1 MSRVPKTACIGL
13 VLTLTAL
20 AVPAFAQVDS
30 NQIESSVADP
40 ARPDLL
46 LGDGLTSMVE
56 VRQSG
61 GFDPFTLSL
70 IDDAVRAVR
79 GASTD
84 LHRVTLRMHRVSR
97 GDEIVQEAPGGLGY
111 PMLTMAM
118 DPSTPVVPVG
128 LGTTLARGEAVM
140 GEITA
145 QIRGAAV
152 GDVIDLESLDG
163 TVVPIRIG
171 AIVPDRELRWSEI
184 LIGDSVIPGLEIDR
198 PYSVVA
204 WGTNGPLL
212 AAAIRI
218 WTSDPAVRVLDGMG
232 ESATDPV
239 LPMALVKAR
248 FGEFAVAP
256 AGGDSVDVDRAWR
269 EAWIVTVDFPIV
281 GVTRCHRMVVPY
293 IRAALDEVE
302 RSGLAE
308 ELDRTD
314 FQIAGGCYNPRF
326 NRGGDPGYSLSR
338 HSWGIAVDF
347 NPSTN
352 QYGDQPTLSLEIVE
366 IFRRW
371 GFSWGGGWSVPDGM
385 HFEWYSLPLVYAAA
399 CSDLTAVL
407 GSAESVAG
415 SDAGDLASWM
425 LLPASGTCQ

>member
-1 MSRVPKTACIGL
+1 MVRVSRTGWIGL
-13 VLTLTAL
+13 VLALTAL
-20 AVPAFAQVDS
+20 AIPAAAQVDR
-30 NQIESSVADP
+30 NLADP
-40 ARPDLL
+40 AQPDLL
-46 LGDGLTSMVE
+46 AGDALTSVVE

-79 GASTD
+79 GESTE
-84 LHRVTLRMHRVSR
+84 LHRVTLRMLRVTR
-97 GDEIVQEAPGGLGY
+97 GEEIVQEAPDGLGY
-111 PMLTMAM
+111 PMLTMAI
-118 DPSTPVVPVG
+118 DPATPVVPVS
-128 LGTTLARGEAVM
+128 LRATLARGDAAM

-145 QIRGAAV
+145 RLRGAAV

-171 AIVPDRELRWSEI
+171 AIVPDDELRWSEI
-184 LIGDSVIPGLEIDR
+184 LIGASVIPGLEVDR
-198 PYSVVA
+198 PYSVMA
-204 WGTNGPLL
+204 WGTNGAPL

-218 WTSDPAVRVLDGMG
+218 WTSGPAVRVLDGLG
-232 ESATDPV
+232 ETPTDPV
-239 LPMALVKAR
+239 LPMAVVKER
-248 FGEFAVAP
+248 FGEFAIAP
-256 AGGDSVDVDRAWR
+256 AAGDSVEIDRAWR
-269 EAWIVTVDFPIV
+269 DTWIVTVDFPIV

-302 RSGLAE
+302 RTGLAG

-326 NRGGDPGYSLSR
+326 NRGADPGYSLSR
-338 HSWGIAVDF
+338 HSWGIAVDL

-352 QYGDQPTLSLEIVE
+352 PYGEDPTLVPEVVE
-366 IFRRW
+366 IFKRW

-385 HFEWYSLPLVYAAA
+385 HFEWFSLPLVYATA
-399 CSDLTAVL
+399 CSDLTAVQ
-407 GSAESVAG
+407 GPGETVEGVEAT
-415 SDAGDLASWM
+415 DLALWM

>member
-1 MSRVPKTACIGL
+1 MGLVPRTVWIGL
-13 VLTLTAL
+13 VVALTAL
-20 AVPAFAQVDS
+20 AIPAVAQVDS
-30 NQIESSVADP
+30 VESNMAEP
-40 ARPDLL
+40 APPLL
-46 LGDGLTSMVE
+46 AGDALTSMVE

-79 GASTD
+79 GESTK
-84 LHRVTLRMHRVSR
+84 LHRVTLLMRRVTR
-97 GDEIVQEAPGGLGY
+97 GEEIVQEAPAGLGY
-111 PMLTMAM
+111 PMLTMAI
-118 DPSTPVVPVG
+118 DPTTPVVPVG
-128 LGTTLARGEAVM
+128 LRTTLARGDAAM
-140 GEITA
+140 GEVTA
-145 QIRGAAV
+145 RIRGAVV

-171 AIVPDRELRWSEI
+171 AIVPDEEIRWSEI
-184 LIGDSVIPGLEIDR
+184 LIGDSAITGLEIDR

-218 WTSDPAVRVLDGMG
+218 WTSDPGVRVLDGLG
-232 ESATDPV
+232 GPPTDPV
-239 LPMALVKAR
+239 LPMAVVKER

-256 AGGDSVDVDRAWR
+256 AGGDSVEVDQAWR
-269 EAWIVTVDFPIV
+269 DAWIVTVDFPLV

-293 IRAALDEVE
+293 IRAALDEVD

-308 ELDRTD
+308 ELDRAD

-352 QYGDQPTLSLEIVE
+352 QYGEEPILSLEVVE

-385 HFEWYSLPLVYAAA
+385 HFEWFSLPLVYAAA
-399 CSDLTAVL
+399 CSDLTAVQ
-407 GSAESVAG
+407 GSAEAIEG
-415 SDAGDLASWM
+415 SEADDLVLWT

>member
-1 MSRVPKTACIGL
+1 MRGLSRTGLIGL
-13 VLTLTAL
+13 ILVLA
-20 AVPAFAQVDS
+20 ASAIPAAAQVDPGL
-30 NQIESSVADP
+30 ADP
-40 ARPDLL
+40 AQPDLSL
-46 LGDGLTSMVE
+46 PDGLTSVVE

-61 GFDPFTLSL
+61 GFDQATLSL

-79 GASTD
+79 GDSTE
-84 LHRVTLRMHRVSR
+84 LHRVTLRMLRVMR
-97 GDEIVQEAPGGLGY
+97 GDEIVQEAPRGYGY
-111 PMLTMAM
+111 PMLTMAI
-118 DPSTPVVPVG
+118 DPGTPVVPVG
-128 LGTTLARGEAVM
+128 LRTTLSRGEAAM

-145 QIRGAAV
+145 RLRGAMV

-163 TVVPIRIG
+163 TVVPVRIG
-171 AIVPDRELRWSEI
+171 AIVPDEYLRWSEI
-184 LIGDSVIPGLEIDR
+184 LIGASVVPGLEIDR

-204 WGTNGPLL
+204 WGTNGAPL
-212 AAAIRI
+212 AAAIGI
-218 WTSDPAVRVLDGMG
+218 WTSEPAVRVLDGLG
-232 ESATDPV
+232 EPPTDPV
-239 LPMALVKAR
+239 LPMAVVKAR

-256 AGGDSVDVDRAWR
+256 AGGDEVDVDQEWR
-269 EAWIVTVDFPIV
+269 NTWIVTVDFPIV

-308 ELDRTD
+308 KLDPTD
-314 FQIAGGCYNPRF
+314 FQVAGGCYNPRF
-326 NRGGDPGYSLSR
+326 NRGADPGYSLSR

-352 QYGDQPTLSLEIVE
+352 RYGDEPTLPMEIVE

-385 HFEWYSLPLVYAAA
+385 HFEWSSLPLVYAAS
-399 CSDLTAVL
+399 CSHVRAVE
-407 GSAESVAG
+407 GSVDTVEEGEADS
-415 SDAGDLASWM
+415 LASWM